1 MLPTQ
6 LHPLHTPP
14 AWSEDKPLPSLPSPT
29 LTNPD
34 AILPNT
40 ALPSLSSPPRF
51 SRRPP
56 SPGYLRDTP
65 SPNCSNASGM
75 PATTMPKKDKLG
87 LVSRKMML
95 LRTKTS
101 SSGSI
106 NTTGRITP
114 RATPSPSPRSIDFV
128 PSSPILQDVGNL
140 APELAEPHLL
150 QPPESERRRAS
161 GSSSSD
167 LSAMAGFLEKYS
179 RRDGSSDEEVLLYD
193 SSENATPVTSEEAR
207 DSIADEAD
215 AQRRRQ
221 ELEEYNSAILSKR
234 AEQILAN
241 AKKRLNVMEGNLRGA
256 REMVAPLTAAN
267 LKRAT
272 SLGSHSAVYGN
283 GRILRYTYDYDDA
296 HTQSAPR
303 RLHTQQSSPSMA
315 NDFQNHHSRGYSEA
329 RLPNRPYTALDQH
342 AHYVMPHKVRAP
354 PNTHEPVYERRL
366 RVSKSYDSLGA
377 SSGVAYGVGRE
388 RPLHNRQSPDQI
400 HLEPLTED
408 DEMRSNRNSGPLEN
422 NGLGFY
428 RPSSRTSD
436 LRDQMSSLKGKISS
450 LKEKAREDSLR
461 RQSHTNLRVSPF
473 NDALQTA
480 PEFFYAT
487 TNGYGEPPVDANARF
502 GWTPEASPVS
512 SAPREMW
519 KDGLPVTG
527 SRNAFAEQAAPPKQE
542 IHQARIVD
550 IRIPKTPNSKFQI
563 RQSAQAQL
571 PHHRRTASGRV
582 VVDSAKN
589 RYSHHQH
596 NNSQSSQSSQRTIEM
611 PTAFLKQDTLEDP
624 SPDLS
629 SDQYD
634 SSPPSSG
641 ATSPQIDTDYEPCED
656 ATSVY
661 TDAPDEQ
668 PVTGVAHE
676 DREDAFDYEH
686 FFLLSAMGS
695 YSGRRGSESSEATA
709 SSTATARGPALVED
723 EDDDTFSQFSAH
735 FPPPPPETPEKLRE
749 IQRNMHRRSTS
760 DESITTTN
768 TYATAEEDPVSP
780 IDEGETYRQNYLS
793 RSHVISPVSR
803 QHSRQ
808 DSYATQSTASTTR
821 PVTSHKKTN
830 SRPSTSSRR
839 PSLPRTDSSSDRADS
854 GVGISGRSASA
865 NDIKRMSPRS
875 AAQKHSHSG
884 KLSNGSAA
892 LSSPTPPMS
901 PRKPAT
907 KIDPVT
913 VAVQALLDPHGH
925 PLGLRNKAVLFGVV
939 ESLRKVVRQL
949 QEEEEST
956 FAARMLRNQL
966 DEAKRTL
973 DGL

>member
-1 MLPTQ
+1 MPATQ
-6 LHPLHTPP
+6 LHALHT

-40 ALPSLSSPPRF
+40 GLPSVSSPPRF

-56 SPGYLRDTP
+56 SPGYLRETP
-65 SPNCSNASGM
+65 SPNSSNAGGM
-75 PATTMPKKDKLG
+75 AATMAKKDKLG
-87 LVSRKMML
+87 LMSRKMML
-95 LRTKTS
+95 LRTKTG

-106 NTTGRITP
+106 NGSGRMTP
-114 RATPSPSPRSIDFV
+114 RGTPSPSPGSFDFV

-140 APELAEPHLL
+140 APELAEPDLL

-167 LSAMAGFLEKYS
+167 LSGMAGFLEKYS
-179 RRDGSSDEEVLLYD
+179 KRDGSSDEEALLYD
-193 SSENATPVTSEEAR
+193 SSENATPLKSEEAR
-207 DSIADEAD
+207 DSIDDEAD

-221 ELEEYNSAILSKR
+221 EQEEYNSAILSKR

-283 GRILRYTYDYDDA
+283 GRILRYTYDYDDEQ
-296 HTQSAPR
+296 TQSSPR

-315 NDFQNHHSRGYSEA
+315 NDFQNHSRGYSEA
-329 RLPNRPYTALDQH
+329 RLPNRPYTALDHHPQ
-342 AHYVMPHKVRAP
+342 YVMPHNVRAP
-354 PNTHEPVYERRL
+354 PKTHEQVYERNL

-377 SSGVAYGVGRE
+377 SSGVGYGVGRD
-388 RPLHNRQSPDQI
+388 RPLHNRQSPDQN

-422 NGLGFY
+422 NGLGIY

-461 RQSHTNLRVSPF
+461 RQSQTNLRVSPF
-473 NDALQTA
+473 NNALQTA
-480 PEFFYAT
+480 PEFFYT
-487 TNGYGEPPVDANARF
+487 TSNGYGEPPVDTNAGL
-502 GWTPEASPVS
+502 GWTPEASPVTAS
-512 SAPREMW
+512 QEMW
-519 KDGLPVTG
+519 KNGMPITG
-527 SRNAFAEQAAPPKQE
+527 SRSAFAEQTAPQKQE
-542 IHQARIVD
+542 LHQARIVD
-550 IRIPKTPNSKFQI
+550 VRTPKTPDSKFQI
-563 RQSAQAQL
+563 RQSTQAQL
-571 PHHRRTASGRV
+571 PVHRRTASGRV
-582 VVDSAKN
+582 VIDSAKN

-611 PTAFLKQDTLEDP
+611 PTAFLKQDTLEVP

-634 SSPPSSG
+634 SSPLSSG
-641 ATSPQIDTDYEPCED
+641 ATSPQIDTDYEPSED

-686 FFLLSAMGS
+686 FFLHSAMGS

-709 SSTATARGPALVED
+709 SSTATARGPALVGD
-723 EDDDTFSQFSAH
+723 EDDDAFNQFSAH
-735 FPPPPPETPEKLRE
+735 YPPPTPETPEKLRE
-749 IQRNMHRRSTS
+749 IERNMHRRSTS

-780 IDEGETYRQNYLS
+780 IDEREAYRQSYLS
-793 RSHVISPVSR
+793 RSHVVSPISR

-808 DSYATQSTASTTR
+808 GSYATQSTASTTR

-830 SRPSTSSRR
+830 SRPSTSLRR

-854 GVGISGRSASA
+854 GVGISGRSANA
-865 NDIKRMSPRS
+865 NDIRRISPRS
-875 AAQKHSHSG
+875 AAQKHAG
-884 KLSNGSAA
+884 KLSNGSA
-892 LSSPTPPMS
+892 LSSPTPPRS
-901 PRKPAT
+901 PRNTAT

-913 VAVQALLDPHGH
+913 VAVQALLDPQGH